1 MANEKK
7 NVEMIACEEW
17 KVVHHK
23 GSDKRVEKY
32 RVHFLQSD
40 NDIFKTEIF
49 PATLGKT
56 VKDLLLN

>member
-1 MANEKK
+1 MGDAKK

-23 GSDKRVEKY
+23 GEKKEVENY
-32 RVHFLQSD
+32 RVHILQSD
-40 NDIFKTEIF
+40 SDIFKTEIF
-49 PATLGKT
+49 PATMGKT